1 MAPGVAVSTLVGAL
15 LIVAAV
21 IVVALGIALVYAVIA
36 SETKRERT
44 SRGTHRAGPGRS

>member
-1 MAPGVAVSTLVGAL
+1 MAPVVAVSTLVGAL

-21 IVVALGIALVYAVIA
+21 VVVALGIALVYAVLVRG
-36 SETKRERT
+36 TKRERT